1 MKNILLL
8 SFLVVILVFGFQRV
22 SETQTMSIQAT
33 DSRPKE
39 ARGIARES
47 NQPSNATYVEAAE
60 LQAASA
66 KAVKLIQQSQVV
78 WSRKESCNSCHHQLL
93 PEIPLRLA
101 RERGVPLDEKVAQ
114 ATTANTFAYLKDLD
128 SSVQG
133 YDYIDVVFDGW
144 ELVAALAAGVRP
156 SLSTSA
162 SAQFIASRQ
171 LPDGSWPTIDV
182 RPPQS
187 SSPFTTTAVCAQAIR
202 NYLPAQFKNEK
213 ESRVRRAREWL
224 VNARPRTTED
234 RTFQLL
240 GLQWTGADKNTLDK
254 TARLLLGEQREDGGW
269 SQLTGLGS
277 DAYATGEVLAALHEA
292 AGIPASDPA
301 YQRGLRFLLKSQEAD
316 GSWHVSSR
324 LHPPAPVS
332 PPFFETGFPYQH
344 DQFISAMATSWAT
357 AALLH
362 ALPSKAGGEL
372 KQPRSVDVA
381 PADQSEWIQI
391 ALNGSLADL
400 KKLLDAGMK
409 PDAKTAAGTTALMFA
424 ARDLEKVKLLIER
437 GADVNARAT
446 TGITALM
453 VAARHRGNV
462 EVVRLLLKKGAKQ
475 NADKGVEVRNDASAL
490 FFAVMAGDA
499 QTAGVL
505 LEAGARLGDRMKILG
520 RFAQSPLVYA
530 TTLDSGMVEY
540 LINKGASPNEMDD
553 DKISVLGWATI
564 ANNVGAVQLLLARGA
579 QVNHVDNFGM
589 TPLLYGASVDFG
601 DTAVMEKLIAA
612 GGDVSAKN
620 KEGLTALDLAK
631 NYRHQALTNLLAGKT
646 GLSGVR

>member
-39 ARGIARES
+39 GRGIARES

-234 RTFQLL
+234 STFQLL

-269 SQLTGLGS
+269 SQLAGLGS

-292 AGIPASDPA
+292 AGIPASDAA

-332 PPFFETGFPYQH
+332 PPYFETGFPYQH

-362 ALPSKAGGEL
+362 ALPPKAGGEL

-391 ALNGSLADL
+391 ALNGSVADL

-437 GADVNARAT
+437 GADVNARAG

-620 KEGLTALDLAK
+620 KEGLRALDLAK

>member
-39 ARGIARES
+39 GRGIARES

-234 RTFQLL
+234 STFQLL

-269 SQLTGLGS
+269 SQLAGLGS

-332 PPFFETGFPYQH
+332 PPYFETGFPYQH

-362 ALPSKAGGEL
+362 ALPPKAGGEL

-391 ALNGSLADL
+391 ALNGSVADL

-437 GADVNARAT
+437 GADVNARAA

-540 LINKGASPNEMDD
+540 LINKGASPNEVDD

-620 KEGLTALDLAK
+620 KEGLRALDLAK